1 MKPLVVWL
9 FLSGLCLAFSLHAE
23 SNTEPSWAQVYKQR
37 GGTVKAIWFESRPF
51 IYRDVDGKMKGIEYE
66 LVEGFAA
73 FIRKQYNVN
82 LTVQWVEAKSFSDAY
97 TAIGNQTE
105 NATFALSAFSIT
117 TKRDELVDFSPPY
130 MSDISVLITS
140 DNVPILSN
148 VDALHEILPRLH
160 AVTIRETTYEQELKR
175 LRDDGHLDFK
185 IDYIPSSE
193 NIMETIAAR
202 DSAFGFI
209 DLPVYMMLFHED
221 PSIKVKRQNLLPLK
235 REGYAIIYREN
246 GDWRMPLE
254 EYFRQPQF
262 HTELEKIIA
271 RYIDLELYHFVERL
285 AEQSSDETIMLL
297 TKEKEI
303 QYRDLLG
310 KADIIV
316 KETRLRKFL
325 FSLTVLTLISLVVI
339 LTLYRKRNEQKEK
352 IEAQGKILALKSNE
366 LEQRNQHLV
375 ALDEE
380 KNNLIRILAHDLRT
394 PINHIQGMAQI
405 MLLERSNLTGEQHMF
420 VEKIVDSSVRVN
432 KMISHLLDIDA
443 LENERVKVFLDDV
456 DLSALLQKVVHSF
469 EKQAQQKE
477 IVLGYTSTAD
487 KCIVKGEALYLFEV
501 FENLI
506 SNAIKFSFPGNPVR
520 VILSQESDFVTV
532 AVKDHGPGLTP
543 DDLQN
548 LFKKYQRL
556 SAKPTSG
563 EPSVGLGLS
572 IVKKYVELMNGTA
585 WCESE
590 PGKGATFFVKFP
602 LVAATTD
609 KDL

>member
-1 MKPLVVWL
+1 LKSLVVWL
-9 FLSGLCLAFSLHAE
+9 LLSGLSLAFSLPSE
-23 SNTEPSWAQVYKQR
+23 GNTDPSWAQVYKQR
-37 GGTVKAIWFESRPF
+37 QGVIKAIWFESRPF
-51 IYRDVDGKMKGIEYE
+51 IYRDTDGKMKGIEYE

-73 FIRKQYNVN
+73 FIRQEYNVN
-82 LTVQWVEAKSFSDAY
+82 LKIEWIEGRSFSDTYA
-97 TAIGNQTE
+97 AISNK
-105 NATFALSAFSIT
+105 NPSATFGLSAFSIT
-117 TKRDELVDFSPPY
+117 TKRDETVDFSPPY

-140 DNVPILSN
+140 DNIPILSN
-148 VDALHEILPRLH
+148 VDALHEILPRLQ

-175 LRDDGHLDFK
+175 LRDDGRLGFT

-254 EYFRQPQF
+254 EYFQQPQF
-262 HTELEKIIA
+262 KGELEKIAA
-271 RYIDLELYHFVERL
+271 RYIDLGLYHFVEQL
-285 AEQSSDETIMLL
+285 AEQSRDETIMLL

-316 KETRLRKFL
+316 KETRMRKFL
-325 FSLTVLTLISLVVI
+325 FSLTVFTLISLVVI

-352 IEAQGKILALKSNE
+352 IEAQGKVLAMKGNE
-366 LEQRNQHLV
+366 LEQQNQHLR

-380 KNNLIRILAHDLRT
+380 KNNLIRILAHDLRM

-405 MLLERSNLTGEQHMF
+405 MLLEKSHLTAEQLVF
-420 VEKIVDSSVRVN
+420 VEKIVDSAVRVN

-443 LENERVKVFLDDV
+443 LENERIKVFLDDV
-456 DLSALLQKVVHSF
+456 ELNGLLQKVVNSF

-477 IVLGYTSTAD
+477 IELSFDSAVQ
-487 KCIVKGEALYLFEV
+487 KCLIKGEALYLFEI

-506 SNAIKFSFPGNPVR
+506 SNAIKFSFPGNPVA
-520 VILSQESDFVTV
+520 ITISEESGFATV
-532 AVKDHGPGLTP
+532 AVKDHGPGLTA

-572 IVKKYVELMNGTA
+572 IVKKYVELMSGTV

-590 PGKGATFFVKFP
+590 PGQGATFIVKFP
-602 LVAATTD
+602 LITQATP
-609 KDL
+609 